1 MWPDTTEHR
10 LTAVN
15 QQNSALLAE
24 AASARLGAR
33 RTRDRQGFTGL
44 RLRLG
49 TFLIVV
55 GRTICEEDV
64 LRHDPA
70 RS

>member
-1 MWPDTTEHR
+1 MWPDTAEHR
-10 LTAVN
+10 LTTVN
-15 QQNSALLAE
+15 QQNSALIDE
-24 AASARLGAR
+24 AASTRLAAA
-33 RTRDRQGFTGL
+33 RTRDHPGFTGL

-55 GRTICEEDV
+55 GSTLCEDDV

-70 RS
+70 HS